1 MCVHACVCSCV
12 RDPVSA
18 EESPFVD
25 LYKNGNTYIDSIGWM
40 LNRDFIA
47 HVTVVKKGK

>member
-1 MCVHACVCSCV
+1 MRACVRVCVRSYV

-25 LYKNGNTYIDSIGWM
+25 LYKNGNAYIDFIGWT

-47 HVTVVKKGK
+47 